1 MGYIVTREDLKNDIA
16 GFPIEVIQLAIR
28 RAEEQDISGTVALAS
43 LQYCRT
49 GGFRWD
55 RTKEGY
61 AFWQMAM
68 KYRDFSRFFEVSPK
82 SFDDGV
88 FYAAVVGSPTAA
100 INKVIVYHNCTNN
113 FAYKGKCGDLYYIVK
128 KGDECKIGF
137 ALKHSPRYR
146 WVIENG
152 TEVK

>member
-1 MGYIVTREDLKNDIA
+1 MGYIVTQEDLKNDIA
-16 GFPIEVIQLAIR
+16 RFPIEVIQLAIR
-28 RAEEQDISGTVALAS
+28 RAEEQGISGTTALQS
-43 LQYCRT
+43 LQHCRT
-49 GGFRWD
+49 GGFKWD
-55 RTKEGY
+55 RTEEGY

-68 KYRDFSRFFEVSPK
+68 RCKDFSRFFEVYPK

-100 INKVIVYHNCTNN
+100 LNKVIVYHSYTYN
-113 FAYKGKCGDLYYIVK
+113 FAYKAQCGDLYYIVK
-128 KGDECKIGF
+128 KGSECKIGF
-137 ALKHSPRYR
+137 ALKYSPRYR

>member
-1 MGYIVTREDLKNDIA
+1 MGYIVTQEDLKKDIA

-28 RAEEQDISGTVALAS
+28 RAKEQGISETMALES

-55 RTKEGY
+55 CTAEGY

-68 KYRDFSRFFEVSPK
+68 KHKDFSRFFEVYPK

-100 INKVIVYHNCTNN
+100 INKVIVYRNCTNN
-113 FAYKGKCGDLYYIVK
+113 LAYKGKCGDIYYIVK
-128 KGDECKIGF
+128 KGDEYKIRF
-137 ALKHSPRYR
+137 ALKDSPRYR